1 MLSVS
6 SDSFLPD
13 LVNKKSR
20 RQEAVYLIAEKGNGQ
35 KKEKKKEKMTRNK
48 RRPFHFV
55 MHSAIGI

>member
-35 KKEKKKEKMTRNK
+35 KKKGKDDEK
-48 RRPFHFV
+48 
-55 MHSAIGI
+55 

>member
-35 KKEKKKEKMTRNK
+35 KKKKKGKDDEK
-48 RRPFHFV
+48 
-55 MHSAIGI
+55 